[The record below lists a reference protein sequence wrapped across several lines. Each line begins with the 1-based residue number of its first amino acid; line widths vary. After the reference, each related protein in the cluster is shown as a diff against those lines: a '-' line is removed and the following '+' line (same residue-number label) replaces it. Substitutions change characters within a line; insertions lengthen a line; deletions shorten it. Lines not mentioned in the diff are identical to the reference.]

1 MTERERFDVAVIG
14 GGRAGLATGYHPAQ
28 REFEFAILDAG
39 ERIGESWRRRRR
51 VPMGSSLT
59 IRGTDRTSWTA
70 RMLSAVAAVM
80 LWISGIGVAPAQA
93 HRLDRVT
100 PNRAGPIVRG
110 ETTMR
115 ELREWFGDP
124 TRRKTVRLGCE
135 RVISAGWD
143 GRVRVYVTRERPR
156 TVAAIFVRARS
167 IASAEHGD
175 LTMHT
180 GRGLRVGNSESRLR
194 RLYPRSE
201 PETHAGHTHYRLR
214 TDADG
219 PYLMA
224 KVVDGGVVQLE
235 VWPYE
240 FC

>member
-1 MTERERFDVAVIG
+1 
-14 GGRAGLATGYHPAQ
+14 
-28 REFEFAILDAG
+28 
-39 ERIGESWRRRRR
+39 
-51 VPMGSSLT
+51 MGSKLT
-59 IRGTDRTSWTA
+59 FPRTDRTSWTA
-70 RMLSAVAAVM
+70 HLLWAVAAAM
-80 LWISGIGVAPAQA
+80 LWIAGIGDVPAQA

-100 PNRAGPIVRG
+100 PQRAGPVVRG

-124 TRRKTVRLGCE
+124 TYRKAVRVGCE
-135 RVISAGWD
+135 RVIKAGWD
-143 GRVRVYVTRERPR
+143 GKLRVYATRATPR
-156 TVAAIFVRARS
+156 TVRAIFVRARTFT
-167 IASAEHGD
+167 SAEHGK
-175 LTMHT
+175 LAMHT
-180 GRGLRVGNSESRLR
+180 GRGLRVGNSETRLR

-224 KVVDGGVVQLE
+224 KVVDGVVVQLE